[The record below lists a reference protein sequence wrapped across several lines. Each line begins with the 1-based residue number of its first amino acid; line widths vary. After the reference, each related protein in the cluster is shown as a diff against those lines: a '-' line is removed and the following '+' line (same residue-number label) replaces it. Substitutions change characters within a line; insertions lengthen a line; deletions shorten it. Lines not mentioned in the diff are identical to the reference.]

1 MTARSRAPA
10 ASTAGKRLPS
20 SFVTT
25 PESVAGTQSR
35 PPALLSSAMT
45 VLSFLVLLPTGA
57 AVGVLSGFGMS
68 WFSHH
73 WPLGLPV
80 QAGAVV
86 GVVVFLVLLYTLT
99 RLVAWGSRR
108 QSGATGFAVGYVL
121 SLLGMIGYL
130 PGGDIVFSAAP
141 VNYVYLFGSMV
152 ALAAGVMRSVTLP
165 GPTPRSG
172 PATAQGTRSAAGG
185 INLTPPD
192 LKPGMPDSPFDP
204 PKGGSKE

>member
-1 MTARSRAPA
+1 M
-10 ASTAGKRLPS
+10 
-20 SFVTT
+20 TT
-25 PESVAGTQSR
+25 PESVAGTRNR
-35 PPALLSSAMT
+35 PPAILSSAMT

-57 AVGVLSGFGMS
+57 AVGVSSGFGLS

-86 GVVVFLVLLYTLT
+86 GVVVFLVLLYALT
-99 RLVAWGSRR
+99 RLAAWGSRR

-130 PGGDIVFSAAP
+130 PGGDIVFSTAL
-141 VNYVYLFGSMV
+141 VNYVYLFGSMIV
-152 ALAAGVMRSVTLP
+152 LAAAVMRSVTLP
-165 GPTPRSG
+165 GPIPWEKQTAARGATTASG
-172 PATAQGTRSAAGG
+172 R

-192 LKPGMPDSPFDP
+192 LRPGTPDSPFDP
-204 PKGGSKE
+204 PTDGSKD